1 MTLKSLNH
9 GNMHTAKNL
18 IIYEIHSI
26 FIFKKWEKWRF
37 TIPFHVYNVIE
48 LFLKDK

>member
-1 MTLKSLNH
+1 MALKSLNH
-9 GNMHTAKNL
+9 GNMHTAKIL

-26 FIFKKWEKWRF
+26 FISKKWKF
-37 TIPFHVYNVIE
+37 TIPFHVHNVIE